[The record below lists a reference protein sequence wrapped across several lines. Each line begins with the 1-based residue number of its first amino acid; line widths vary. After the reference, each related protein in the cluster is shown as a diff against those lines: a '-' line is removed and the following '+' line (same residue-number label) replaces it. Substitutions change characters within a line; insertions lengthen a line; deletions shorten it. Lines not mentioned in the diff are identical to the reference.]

1 MSKLYLELSYIIK
14 KSAPIYPNNP
24 VERMEPISR
33 QDNGDVCNVSMI
45 HHFTHNGTHLDTP
58 FHHDPKGE
66 KIETIPLEKFI
77 YEHPVFLNIPKNYCE
92 EITDNDLKGYDLQ
105 QADALLI
112 RTGFDE
118 LRVQDPVGY
127 SVMFPGVN
135 LAAAKYI
142 REELPA
148 LKTVIIDF
156 MSIEKYLDGNRQG
169 YPVHHQLLCM
179 STSGKRPV
187 LIIEDAN
194 LRPLV
199 GKKLRKV
206 FALPMRFE
214 GADGVPVGLIAEV
227 D

>member
-1 MSKLYLELSYIIK
+1 MYLELSYVIK
-14 KSAPIYPNNP
+14 KSDPIYPNNP
-24 VERMEPISR
+24 PESLEPVLR
-33 QDNGDVCNVSMI
+33 QDNGDICNVSMI

-77 YEHPVFLNIPKNYCE
+77 YEHPVLLNIPKNYCE
-92 EITDNDLKGYDLQ
+92 EITDGDLRKYDLQ

-118 LRVQDPVGY
+118 LRIQDPAGY
-127 SVMFPGVN
+127 SERFPGVS
-135 LAAAKYI
+135 LDAAKYM
-142 REELPA
+142 REELLA

-156 MSIEKYLDGNRQG
+156 MSIEKYLEGNRQG

-179 STSGKRPV
+179 STSNQRPI

-194 LRPLV
+194 LKPLV
-199 GKKLRKV
+199 GKDLKRV

-214 GADGVPVGLIAEV
+214 GTDGVPVNVVAEV
-227 D
+227 N